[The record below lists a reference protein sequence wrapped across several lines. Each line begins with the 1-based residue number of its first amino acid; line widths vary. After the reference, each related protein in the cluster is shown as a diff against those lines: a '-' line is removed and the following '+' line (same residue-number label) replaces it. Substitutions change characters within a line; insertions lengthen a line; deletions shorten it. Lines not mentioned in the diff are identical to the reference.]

1 MRNTSLI
8 FGLTV
13 VFAGAWAAQAGADG
27 PIVIFSE
34 VAGDPTAQVPGLPPG
49 SEFESFDRIYQSP
62 DGSMW
67 IMSASVA
74 VLPSAGD
81 EVIIIG
87 FGPTSAGSGVVVHE
101 GTPAPWAAGENIGVI
116 DRNLGINDSG
126 HYAFANNTNGPF
138 SADEYIIFWDGS
150 FSVVAQEGQT
160 VPGFDGNVF
169 GFTLNS
175 PHILNDGSVGFRAPS
190 TVGSLPSSDDDFLFL
205 GTTIVAH
212 EGVTIPGNQAGG
224 AMQPWDAFD
233 SQDYYHSASD
243 GSSHIIQGDLTGST
257 SSDDVVVVNGLVVVQ
272 EDYPVAGMPSPVNTI
287 REVSMTTNGDWFV
300 RGGNDDS
307 QDWIVYNGSVLS
319 ATGDEVPGSGG
330 TEFYDDGVFSA
341 TYFAM
346 TGNSLGDYVI
356 GATTDNPD
364 VEADAIL
371 VFNGTDV
378 IARQGDP
385 VDLDGNGLFDDDTF
399 IDIFNN
405 DDAFLT
411 NDLMYYF
418 TATLQ
423 DAVGGASLGQAYMV
437 LSLGAGGCAGD
448 DECDDE
454 DACTDDLC
462 DPEAEDADEFGCT
475 NGPTNCDDE
484 NECTADSCD
493 SATGCVNEDI
503 SADCDDNDSCTA
515 DSCDPATGCV
525 NENVEQT
532 LIIKQGACPAP
543 VNPNSNGVIPILL
556 VGNDGFNVNNIDL
569 ASLNLHRCDGEGG
582 SASPLADHTTVEDMN
597 HPGDSVGCGECAC
610 NDNQDS
616 DGIDDL
622 SLKFRTDTTLAALG
636 IGVGNGVVTLELTG
650 MMMNGTPFC
659 ARDCMVVVPPGSG
672 SINATM
678 ESNVFDTFIQMT
690 PLDLN
695 IDSDGFA
702 DFTRTFVEGTTITLM
717 APITSEGRRFL
728 RWSVNGELQGFGIRT
743 IEVTISEDTALKAF
757 YQRRGRVVPNF
768 PSEGSGD
775 LE

>member
-49 SEFESFDRIYQSP
+49 TEFDSFDRIYQSP

-67 IMSASVA
+67 IMSASSN
-74 VLPSAGD
+74 LPTSED

-87 FGPTSAGSGVVVHE
+87 FGPTSAGSAVVVRE
-101 GTPAPWAAGENIGVI
+101 GTPASWALGENIGFI
-116 DRNLGINDSG
+116 DRNLGINNAG
-126 HYAFANNTNGPF
+126 HYAFANNTNGPT
-138 SADEYIIFWDGS
+138 ATDEYIILWDGS
-150 FSVVAQEGQT
+150 FSVVAQQGGE
-160 VPGFDGNVF
+160 VPGFPGNAF
-169 GFTLNS
+169 GSTLNS
-175 PHILNDGSVGFRAPS
+175 PHILNNDMVGFRAPS
-190 TVGSLPSSDDDFLFL
+190 TVGDLPFTDDDFLFL
-205 GTTIVAH
+205 GTTVVAQ
-212 EGVTIPGNQAGG
+212 ENVTVPGNQAGG
-224 AMQPWDAFD
+224 ATEPWDAFD
-233 SQDYYHSASD
+233 SQDYYHSTSD
-243 GSSHIIQGDLTGST
+243 GSSYIIQGDLTGST

-272 EDYPVAGMPSPVNTI
+272 EDYPVAGMPSPVSTI
-287 REVSMTTNGDWFV
+287 REVSMTSNGDWFV

-341 TYFAM
+341 TFFAM

-356 GATTDNPD
+356 GSTTDNPD

-399 IDIFNN
+399 LDIFNN

-423 DAVGGASLGQAYMV
+423 DGTGGGLGQAFMAV
-437 LSLGAGGCAGD
+437 PLGAGGCAGD

-462 DPEAEDADEFGCT
+462 DPAAEDADEFGCT
-475 NGPTNCDDE
+475 HGPTN
-484 NECTADSCD
+484 
-493 SATGCVNEDI
+493 
-503 SADCDDNDSCTA
+503 CDDNDSCTA

-569 ASLNLHRCDGEGG
+569 GSLELRRCDGEGG

-636 IGVGNGVVTLELTG
+636 IGVGDGVVTLELTG

-672 SINATM
+672 AFNATM
-678 ESNVFDTFIQMT
+678 QSNVFDTFIEMT

-695 IDSDGFA
+695 VDSDGFA
-702 DFTRTFVEGTTITLM
+702 DFTRTFVEGTTITLL